1 MTRSPAIKEM
11 PPEERPRERCMERGP
26 AALSNTELLAILIRT
41 GNRGTTAIEMA
52 SRLLSGCGSLR
63 GLAALE
69 PIELSKREGLGPARA
84 TQIAAALELARRFA
98 EEEVRSVDKISGAE
112 EAFGFLKSRLRDLPY
127 EVFAIIFLNQ
137 KHGIL
142 GYREMFRGT
151 LSVSSVHPREVVKSV
166 LKFNAAAL
174 ILAHNHPSGDVK
186 PSRDDERITG
196 DLRKILSIIDV
207 RVLDHLVIGGNGY
220 FSFAREGLL

>member
-1 MTRSPAIKEM
+1 MTKRLVIKEM
-11 PPEERPRERCMERGP
+11 PPEERPRERCMDLGP
-26 AALSNTELLAILIRT
+26 SALSNTELLAILIRT

-69 PIELSKREGLGPARA
+69 PREIASMYSFGPARA
-84 TQIAAALELARRFA
+84 SQIAAALELARRFA
-98 EEEVRSVDKISGAE
+98 EEEVKAARRVSGAE
-112 EAFGFLKSRLRDLPY
+112 EAYGFLKSRLRDLPY
-127 EVFAIIFLNQ
+127 EVFAVIFLNQ

-151 LSVSSVHPREVVKSV
+151 LSASSVHPREVVKSA

-174 ILAHNHPSGDVK
+174 IFAHNHPSGDVK

-196 DLRKILSIIDV
+196 DLRKILSIIDI
-207 RVLDHLVIGGNGY
+207 RVLDHLIIGGNGY